1 MCQKAHGEW
10 GMFKQ
15 RQKVGRGLMNAFGKA
30 LWRIPGNFKI
40 VKMLG
45 PKYALRCALFHDV
58 ADKPSPFTAG
68 LNVSMSRDEFEG
80 RVRFLSRYYSPIDVG
95 TFLAA
100 RNGGELPPR
109 PVLVTFDD
117 AYASVF
123 EVAAPI
129 CARYRVPVCFFVNA
143 QFVGNRDLSL
153 DNLVCYLANTAGL
166 GPINAIVREFNGGQQ
181 PGTLSRPWIMR
192 EFVPSLSLERRN
204 AFKARLAASIGTST
218 EDLARSASLY
228 VRDDQIAELQSS
240 DFEIGNHT
248 YSHVHCRILS
258 SSDFAT
264 EIDASRDILERI
276 WRRRVRVFSVPY
288 GSITDFTP
296 GLVAHLR
303 KSAYEAAFLVESR
316 ANTAATDFFGLN
328 RVSICSESDAATFS
342 EIELL
347 PRLRSVGDLIF
358 GAREL

>member
-1 MCQKAHGEW
+1 
-10 GMFKQ
+10 MFK
-15 RQKVGRGLMNAFGKA
+15 RGRKAGLALMNALGKA

-40 VKMLG
+40 VKILG

-58 ADKPSPFTAG
+58 ADKPSPFTHG
-68 LNVSMSRDEFEG
+68 LDISMSRDEFEG
-80 RVRFLSRYYSPIDVG
+80 RIRFLSRYYSPIDVG

-100 RNGGELPPR
+100 RTGGELPPR

-117 AYASVF
+117 AYASVV

-129 CARYRVPVCFFVNA
+129 CARYRVPVCFFINA
-143 QFVGNRDLSL
+143 KFIGNRDLSL
-153 DNLVCYLANTAGL
+153 DNILCYLTNTAGL
-166 GPINAIVREFNGGQQ
+166 GPINAIVREFRGTPQ
-181 PGTLSRPWIMR
+181 PRILSRAQIMR

-218 EDLARSASLY
+218 EDLARSAALY
-228 VRDDQIAELQSS
+228 VREDQLAELQPL

-258 SSDFAT
+258 SSDFAA
-264 EIDASRDILERI
+264 EIDANRDTLERI
-276 WRRRVRVFSVPY
+276 WKRRVRVFSVPY
-288 GSITDFTP
+288 GSISDFTP
-296 GLVAHLR
+296 SLLAHLR
-303 KSAYEAAFLVESR
+303 KCAYEAAFLVESR
-316 ANTAATDFFGLN
+316 ANTTATDFFGLN

-358 GAREL
+358 GARAL

>member
-1 MCQKAHGEW
+1 MGL
-10 GMFKQ
+10 MFKQ
-15 RQKVGRGLMNAFGKA
+15 RQKVRRVLMNALGKA

-40 VKMLG
+40 VKLLG
-45 PKYALRCALFHDV
+45 PNYALRCALFHDI
-58 ADKPSPFTAG
+58 ADEPSPFTDG
-68 LNVSMSRDEFEG
+68 LNISMSRKEFER

-100 RNGGELPPR
+100 KTGSELPPR

-123 EVAAPI
+123 ELAAPI

-143 QFVGNRDLSL
+143 KFVGNRDLSL
-153 DNLVCYLANTAGL
+153 DNLVCYITNTTGL
-166 GPINAIVREFNGGQQ
+166 GPIKAVVQEFNGGQQ
-181 PGTLSRPWIMR
+181 PGTLSRAQVIR
-192 EFVPSLSLERRN
+192 EFVPSLSLERRE
-204 AFKARLAASIGTST
+204 AFKARLADCIGTST
-218 EDLARSASLY
+218 EDLARSAALY
-228 VRDDQIAELQSS
+228 VRDEQIAELQSP

-264 EIDASRDILERI
+264 EIDANRHILERI
-276 WRRRVRVFSVPY
+276 WKRRVRVFSVPY
-288 GSITDFTP
+288 GSISDFTP
-296 GLVAHLR
+296 ALVAHLR
-303 KSAYEAAFLVESR
+303 QSAYEAAFLVESR

-342 EIELL
+342 EVELL
-347 PRLRSVGDLIF
+347 PRLRSVADLIF
-358 GAREL
+358 GARKV